1 MSNLNDYL
9 VVIFAAGIGKR
20 LGKLGK
26 EKPKSLLKISN
37 QALID
42 RIVINLQEYGAK
54 KIFIMVGYKFNL
66 IKKHIRSKNFKN
78 VNFFKVENFKKNG
91 NAIMWYKVKNFWK
104 KKKQPLIFLHSDIV
118 YDKKFLKNIITS
130 KKKNIIGIKSKKN
143 HQFKPDSLVVK
154 VRSSIVQDID
164 FKKNIK
170 SPTGE
175 IIGINKFSST
185 TTKNIFNYMKKF
197 FNKNNKN
204 ISWELFLKKYIKE
217 KKEKF
222 YIIKNQKFDWINI
235 NKIKDFNNAKKIG
248 L

>member
-1 MSNLNDYL
+1 
-9 VVIFAAGIGKR
+9 
-20 LGKLGK
+20 
-26 EKPKSLLKISN
+26 
-37 QALID
+37 
-42 RIVINLQEYGAK
+42 
-54 KIFIMVGYKFNL
+54 MVGYKFNL
-66 IKKHIRSKNFKN
+66 IKKHIKSKNFKN
-78 VNFFKVENFKKNG
+78 IKFFKVDNFHKNG
-91 NAIMWYKVKNFWK
+91 HALTWYKVKNFWK
-104 KKKQPLIFLHSDIV
+104 NKKQPLIFLHSDIV
-118 YDKKFLKNIITS
+118 YDKKFLKNIIIS

-143 HQFKPDSLVVK
+143 HKFKPDSLVVK
-154 VRSSIVQDID
+154 VRSNIVQDID

-170 SPTGE
+170 SPEGE
-175 IIGINKFSST
+175 VIGINKFSSA

-197 FNKNNKN
+197 FNKKNKN

>member
-1 MSNLNDYL
+1 MSYLNDYL

-26 EKPKSLLKISN
+26 EKPKSLLKIN
-37 QALID
+37 KQALID
-42 RIVINLQEYGAK
+42 RLVLNLQEYGAS

-66 IKKHIRSKNFKN
+66 IKKHIKSKNFKN
-78 VNFFKVENFKKNG
+78 IKFFKVDNFHKNG
-91 NAIMWYKVKNFWK
+91 HALTWYKVKNFWK
-104 KKKQPLIFLHSDIV
+104 NKKQPLIFLHSDIV
-118 YDKKFLKNIITS
+118 YDKKFLKNIIIS

-143 HQFKPDSLVVK
+143 HKFKPDSLVVK
-154 VRSSIVQDID
+154 VRSNIVQDID

-170 SPTGE
+170 SPEGE
-175 IIGINKFSST
+175 VIGINKFSSA

-197 FNKNNKN
+197 FNKKNKN